1 MDKKIKKNRNFSS
14 EKKKKKK
21 KNFFSKKK
29 KIELIKFKIKNL
41 KKYL

>member
-14 EKKKKKK
+14 E
-21 KNFFSKKK
+21 KK

>member
-1 MDKKIKKNRNFSS
+1 MDKKIKKNRNFSN
-14 EKKKKKK
+14 E
-21 KNFFSKKK
+21 KK